1 MSEPRFLP
9 YGRQDIDEADIA
21 AVVEVLKS
29 DWLTQGPTG
38 ERFEKAFAEF
48 CGARFAVAV
57 SSGTAALHLAALAAG
72 FGPGDE
78 VVTSPITF
86 VATANAVVYTG
97 ARPVFADIDPDTA
110 NLDPGAAA
118 ARITPRTRALMPVH
132 FAGQP
137 ADMAAFSRLAEK
149 NRLTIIEDAAHALGA
164 TYEVDGR
171 TFKVG
176 SCAHSRMTIFSCHP
190 VKHIATGE
198 GGVITTND
206 KDLAERLKRLRT
218 HGITRNPELLTRS
231 EGPWYYEMQELGF
244 NYRLTD
250 IQAALGLSQL
260 KKADRFI
267 ARRRALAARYNK
279 AFDDIPAIMP
289 LVQKNGTDSSWHL
302 YVIRIRG
309 LERRAFFTALRAAGL
324 GVNVHYI
331 PVHLQPWY
339 RKNLGSGPG
348 ALPVAETYYR
358 EAVSLPLFPAL
369 SDAESERVVETVR
382 ETARRLAN
390 KG

>member
-267 ARRRALAARYNK
+267 ARRRALAARYNE
-279 AFDDIPAIMP
+279 AFGDIPAIMP